1 MQQRVAARSAV
12 PVRAIRWGLVGL
24 LLVGGWHQVVHA
36 ASRLVDLTYSFD
48 ETTLVAAGILRS
60 TETGVS
66 GAGTADEAWYATG
79 QVALSEHAGTHMDAP
94 DPFRSG
100 PGWDRRDSVEHLMG
114 PAVVIDVRAA
124 VAKER
129 DYRLSPADLH
139 RWEAQYGTI
148 PNGAVVMMLTGWERS
163 GSIGSGISA
172 ARQARCARNAAFPGF
187 SGKQRRG
194 SWWLNGISGI
204 GIDTPS
210 IDYGPS
216 QDSAVHRIVTAPP
229 VRTGKR
235 CAAWMSSAFGA
246 TLIALPMKIAGGSG
260 APVRILGI
268 LPEYGSADRCTS
280 CATRTKGREGQGV
293 TLRDDTRGEEPVQIW
308 QGGGPLANG
317 CLYTV

>member
-48 ETTLVAAGILRS
+48 ETTLVWPRNPPFHRDGS
-60 TETGVS
+60 QQG
-66 GAGTADEAWYATG
+66 GTADEAWYATG

-94 DPFRSG
+94 IHFAQGQVGIDGIP
-100 PGWDRRDSVEHLMG
+100 VEHLMG

-139 RWEAQYGTI
+139 RWEAQYGSI
-148 PNGAVVMMLTGWERS
+148 PNGAVVMMLTGWGAHWKNRERYF
-163 GSIGSGISA
+163 GSA
-172 ARQARCARNAAFPGF
+172 TPDAPATLHFPGF
-187 SGKQRRG
+187 SEAAARFLVAERH
-194 SWWLNGISGI
+194 ISGI

-216 QDSAVHRIVTAPP
+216 QDFVVHRIVNGAGLYGLENVARLDELP
-229 VRTGKR
+229 
-235 CAAWMSSAFGA
+235 AFGA

-268 LPEYGSADRCTS
+268 LPE
-280 CATRTKGREGQGV
+280 
-293 TLRDDTRGEEPVQIW
+293 
-308 QGGGPLANG
+308 
-317 CLYTV
+317 